1 MSSRQ
6 ERPADPR
13 GKPSGQPS
21 LFQLAQLALDAT
33 VTAADGLHDT
43 LDDLGQPKPGLSA
56 AVDPWLLYVLCDQ
69 FATCIEQ
76 ASFALED
83 LADHA
88 ESLAGLWAQPII
100 ETGNPRAEH
109 AMHVQLERATR
120 TLRRA
125 ARLSAHTAAV
135 AMQPEI
141 EGLVEDLEVRLRVP
155 DSDQPRWVD
164 ILQDWEPDRYGVRDA
179 SAQGAPVHERAVR
192 RVSAAELGGAIA
204 AAAGLDVADPGARQV
219 ADELAGEARRRLAA
233 KAEHRDSARR
243 HAPSER
249 PAGGPAPEPLP
260 WERTTSGLLTAALE
274 DLADRDGQRFDAEPV
289 GLGLAMALAE
299 AADTHPD
306 GPAGLLSHP
315 EEDERAAEHVR
326 ALTAL
331 GRRALLERRRDAEG
345 NDQRDEP

>member
-1 MSSRQ
+1 MSSRP
-6 ERPADPR
+6 ERPADLR
-13 GKPSGQPS
+13 GKPSGQSS

-76 ASFALED
+76 ASFGLED
-83 LADHA
+83 LAEHA
-88 ESLAGLWAQPII
+88 EWLAGRWAQPII

-109 AMHVQLERATR
+109 AIHVQLERATR

-125 ARLSAHTAAV
+125 ARLAAHTAAV

-141 EGLVEDLEVRLRVP
+141 EGLVEDLEVRLPVP
-155 DSDQPRWVD
+155 DSDPPRRVD
-164 ILQDWEPDRYGVRDA
+164 ILQGWEPDGYGVRDA
-179 SAQGAPVHERAVR
+179 SAQGAPVHERSVR

-204 AAAGLDVADPGARQV
+204 AGLDLADGGERQI

-249 PAGGPAPEPLP
+249 LPGDPAPEPLP
-260 WERTTSGLLTAALE
+260 WERTTSGLLTAAL
-274 DLADRDGQRFDAEPV
+274 DDRPRSPRRSARPPV
-289 GLGLAMALAE
+289 QCRG
-299 AADTHPD
+299 
-306 GPAGLLSHP
+306 
-315 EEDERAAEHVR
+315 
-326 ALTAL
+326 
-331 GRRALLERRRDAEG
+331 
-345 NDQRDEP
+345 